1 MKKSL
6 NFLMQ
11 TILQFREYLTF
22 AVHFGGMAEWLN
34 APVLKTGIRES
45 VSGVRIPIPPHYK
58 SRD

>member
-1 MKKSL
+1 MKISL

-45 VSGVRIPIPPHYK
+45 VSGVRIPIPPPL
-58 SRD
+58 